1 MKLGQITAWGKAS
14 SPEKEEP
21 GIPHAERCLTLL
33 VEGMALN
40 MPEIDIEAYKEFRRN
55 VNRLSLQL
63 PDRLPDNEKLVLIRA
78 ILQEFENYRGGI
90 ETVLRERTVG
100 WRALATNLFKEVMAS
115 LGTDADSPAAAQ
127 LAKDLARLT
136 TLEEIQAWNGHLE
149 GFLHP
154 LDADGN
160 ALGLASVKLADR
172 STANDNAAGLRGGG
186 SAVEHLKKIMDRGGN
201 GFIALFRLSCL
212 DVISQRFGME
222 AVQDCLMAV
231 SAFLTAS
238 LHNDDAIFHW
248 SDSSLLAILQG
259 RPSEQI
265 LTAELQRIASQNR
278 DSSINVAGRTIMLRI
293 PLAFELT
300 PISRLRDPEDL
311 FRLSAPAANKL

>member
-1 MKLGQITAWGKAS
+1 MKLGQITAWGKS
-14 SPEKEEP
+14 GSPEKEDP

-40 MPEIDIEAYKEFRRN
+40 MPEIDLESYKAFRKN

-63 PDRLPDNEKLVLIRA
+63 PDRLPDDEKLVLIRA
-78 ILQEFENYRGGI
+78 ILQEFENYRGGT
-90 ETVLRERTVG
+90 ETVLRERMAG
-100 WRALATNLFKEVMAS
+100 WRALAAKLFTEVMAS
-115 LGTDADSPAAAQ
+115 LGPGADSPAATQ
-127 LAKDLARLT
+127 LAKDIGRLT
-136 TLEEIQAWNGHLE
+136 TSEEIQAWCGHLE

-154 LDADGN
+154 LDADGK
-160 ALGLASVKLADR
+160 ALGLASLKLADR

-300 PISRLRDPEDL
+300 PIDRLRSAEDL
-311 FRLSAPAANKL
+311 FRLSAPLANKL